1 MGWCCQKRSEEKRY
15 FHQSGSQEKL
25 LKILF
30 STFYIIMTK
39 LHKNKLAALLLIMGI
54 MLTTLFYQVTSE
66 NPEERETCTKNNQ
79 IIIIVLVII
88 LIFLVII
95 VIILLCIYSH
105 PNKKGYSLLTE
116 DQSVL
121 SLPEAENEQRKEEL
135 QQQLEKL
142 QKELAWRKTQFKSVW
157 MKAPL
162 YADWRKE
169 LFEAVNVI
177 LDAATA
183 HPALLCEDGKRVTWR
198 EPRQD
203 LLDSTQRFDS
213 LPCVLG
219 QLDLRRGRSFW
230 EVEVKN
236 ARSWDLGICRDN
248 VMKKGRVTMSPQN
261 GFWAIRLYE
270 GEYWALTSPE
280 TPLSLKQRL
289 GKLGIFLDYEAG
301 DVSFY
306 DMTDG
311 SHIFSFPKITFSGA
325 LKPLFRLWSSDSGS
339 LTICPGERIRRT
351 SDVLIDIPNQLS

>member
-66 NPEERETCTKNNQ
+66 NPEERE
-79 IIIIVLVII
+79 VR
-88 LIFLVII
+88 
-95 VIILLCIYSH
+95 
-105 PNKKGYSLLTE
+105 NKL
-116 DQSVL
+116 
-121 SLPEAENEQRKEEL
+121 AENEQRKEEL

>member
-66 NPEERETCTKNNQ
+66 NPEER
-79 IIIIVLVII
+79 
-88 LIFLVII
+88 
-95 VIILLCIYSH
+95 
-105 PNKKGYSLLTE
+105 
-116 DQSVL
+116 
-121 SLPEAENEQRKEEL
+121 AENEQRKEEL